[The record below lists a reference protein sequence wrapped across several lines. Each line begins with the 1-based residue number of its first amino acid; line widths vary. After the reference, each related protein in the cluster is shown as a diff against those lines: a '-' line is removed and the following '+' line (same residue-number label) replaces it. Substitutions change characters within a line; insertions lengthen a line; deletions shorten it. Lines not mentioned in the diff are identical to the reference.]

1 MDANEDHD
9 VAIYI
14 PHSLKG
20 LVDLI
25 GKHQSGSDSNFLIMP
40 NSKIE
45 LMFFL
50 EGSELDHFYLDSEKS
65 RLLPDY
71 SKNFAIL
78 FSSQTR
84 PVATKFRRINAIT
97 AVMNPI
103 AAMALFGIPASELKD
118 IHVEPFMIDSPG
130 FIQDTLN
137 ALPTFKQQAS
147 FIERFLFERLC
158 KSSHQRRAVEMTKS
172 ISTLFASEDS
182 LFYETQMDFGN
193 SVYSDSHFN
202 RICKTWLGVT
212 NNEYLMHKKFR
223 SAMYAIHQGGSPL
236 TEIAYN
242 FGFFDQAHFSKTFKR
257 FSGMSP
263 REYRNAVKGPI
274 PELVLL

>member
-1 MDANEDHD
+1 MDANDDHD
-9 VAIYI
+9 VEVYI
-14 PHSLKG
+14 PHSLRG
-20 LVDLI
+20 LVDVI
-25 GKHQSGSDSNFLIMP
+25 GKHKSVFNSNFLIMP

-50 EGSELDHFYLDSEKS
+50 EGSELDHFYIDSEKS
-65 RLLPDY
+65 QLLPDY

-84 PVATKFRRINAIT
+84 PVATKFRRLNAIT
-97 AVMNPI
+97 VVMNPI

-118 IHVEPFMIDSPG
+118 IHIEPFMINSLG

-147 FIERFLFERLC
+147 FLERFLFERLC
-158 KSSHQRRAVEMTKS
+158 NSSHQSSAVEMSKS
-172 ISTLFASEDS
+172 ISTLYSSEDS
-182 LFYETQMDFGN
+182 LFYETQMDIGN
-193 SVYSDSHFN
+193 RGYSASHFN

-212 NNEYLMHKKFR
+212 HNEYLMHKKFR
-223 SAMYAIHQGGSPL
+223 SAMYTIHQGEAPL

-263 REYRNAVKGPI
+263 REYKNAAKGPI